1 MLLRR
6 RAQPVEIAA
15 GVDESAAHRA
25 RAPEQAAILLERR
38 DRYDSHPHRGIGHAR
53 QIESGGDRG
62 NTGLP
67 RRSDGGM
74 RIAMALPAP
83 PFVLLDDAR
92 PGGAA
97 ARLYM
102 DPVEIVCAD
111 TPEQVLPTLEALRAA
126 RARGLHAAGYIR
138 YEAAAGIE
146 PKLAHLAA
154 PGPLLWFG
162 LFAEYREVEP
172 HAVLPD
178 PAGAWAGAPRPAIE
192 RDIYAERFAHV
203 AECIQAGD
211 IYQANLTF
219 RAEVATMGSPAAV
232 YALLRDRAA
241 AGYGA
246 LIATGAEWLL
256 SFSPEL
262 FFALEAGILSARP
275 MKGTALRDADP
286 VQDAANAAELRAYPK
301 QRAEN
306 LMIVDL
312 LRNDLSRVARPG
324 SVAVPRL
331 FHVEHYPTVHQMVSE
346 ITATLDPERD
356 AIDAL
361 AALFPCGS
369 ITGAPKLRA
378 MEIIA
383 ETEDAPRGV
392 YTGAIGRLDAN
403 GDAMFNVAIRTLTL
417 TGGDSIAVLGLGS
430 GVVADSDPEQEW
442 QECLAKGA
450 FVTAGERKFDL
461 IETMRFDP
469 LDGMPYLERHLSRM
483 KDSAA
488 VFGFAF
494 DRHTVRN
501 ELQAA
506 TFRLRTASKVRLL
519 LARSGAISIGIS
531 PLPDAPEQPV
541 RVALRPLEVAPDD
554 FRLRHKTSRRGF
566 YDRARADSGAWEVV
580 FTDPEGF
587 LTEGSFTNIFVER
600 DGKLLTPPLARGLLP
615 GVLRAELIA
624 IGAAVEHDLRPADLA
639 GGFQLGNALRGLVS
653 AVTVAERANANV

>member
-1 MLLRR
+1 
-6 RAQPVEIAA
+6 
-15 GVDESAAHRA
+15 
-25 RAPEQAAILLERR
+25 
-38 DRYDSHPHRGIGHAR
+38 
-53 QIESGGDRG
+53 
-62 NTGLP
+62 
-67 RRSDGGM
+67 
-74 RIAMALPAP
+74 MALPPP

-97 ARLYM
+97 ARLYA
-102 DPVEIVCAD
+102 DPVEIVRAD
-111 TPEQVLPTLEALRAA
+111 SPDAVQPALEILRAA
-126 RARGLHAAGYIR
+126 RARGLDAAGYLR

-146 PKLAHLAA
+146 PKLADLGA

-162 LFAEYREVEP
+162 LFRGYREVDSQ
-172 HAVLPD
+172 AVLPD
-178 PAGAWAGAPRPAIE
+178 PAGAWAGAPRPMIE
-192 RDIYAERFAHV
+192 RHAYAESFAHV
-203 AECIQAGD
+203 AGRITAGD

-219 RAEVATMGSPAAV
+219 RAEVATMGAPAAV
-232 YALLRDRAA
+232 YALLRNRAA

-246 LIATGAEWLL
+246 LIATGDEWLL

-262 FFALEAGILSARP
+262 FFALDAGTLSARP
-275 MKGTALRDADP
+275 MKGTALRDTDSA
-286 VQDAANAAELRAYPK
+286 QDMANAGALRADPK

-312 LRNDLSRVARPG
+312 MRNDLSRVARPG

-346 ITATLDPERD
+346 ITATIDPERD

-378 MEIIA
+378 MQIIA

-392 YTGAIGRLDAN
+392 YTGAIGRLDAS

-417 TGGDSIAVLGLGS
+417 VGGDSTAILGLGS
-430 GVVADSDPEQEW
+430 GVVADSDPDQEW

-450 FVTAGERKFDL
+450 FVTAGERAFDL

-469 LDGMPYLERHLSRM
+469 LDGMPLLERHLTRM
-483 KDSAA
+483 KESAA

-519 LARSGAISIGIS
+519 LAPSGAISIGIS
-531 PLPDAPEQPV
+531 PLPEAPDQPV
-541 RVALRPLEVAPDD
+541 RVALRRHEVAPDD

-566 YDRARADSGAWEVV
+566 YDRARSAAGTWEVL

-587 LTEGSFTNIFVER
+587 LTEGSFTNVFVER
-600 DGKLLTPPLARGLLP
+600 DGILLTPPLARGLLP

-624 IGAAVEHDLRPADLA
+624 SGQAIERDLRPADLA
-639 GGFQLGNALRGLVS
+639 AGFQLGNALRGLVS
-653 AVTVAERANANV
+653 AVTVAEAANADV